1 MTGNDAP
8 PVGYSYFINRHRP
21 MTTFTLTKQITEQCS
36 EEIRFTVYSADTE
49 NYRAVEIVGFQTSA
63 NKDKMIQKT
72 RAARHFIGNSR
83 ILYRS
88 LLKQGWVAA

>member
-1 MTGNDAP
+1 M
-8 PVGYSYFINRHRP
+8 I
-21 MTTFTLTKQITEQCS
+21 TFTLTKQIIEQCS